1 MSGEMKVWKIND
13 CDWVMA
19 SSAEEAKQTLATI
32 TEVYEEDEVRE
43 LTDHELD
50 TFHFV
55 DEDEKDSPRRTFRQE
70 LARRVALNEGPD
82 MFASTEY

>member
-1 MSGEMKVWKIND
+1 MKIFKVND

-19 SSAEEAKQTLATI
+19 TSAEEAKQVLATF
-32 TEVYEEDEVRE
+32 TDVHEDDEVRE

-50 TFHFV
+50 TFKFI
-55 DEDEKDSPRRTFRQE
+55 DEDHDEEKDGPHPTFRQE
-70 LARRVALNEGPD
+70 LARRVAAGDRPD